1 MSVHPED
8 APAPWRRRA
17 FLAAFTRTLGTSAL
31 LSAPLAARPAVPAN
45 AALSPLREGMTVGGV
60 IDLILK
66 SIPGAPYQETVDT
79 LKSGRPDQPVTGIV
93 TTTFATVEMIGKAR
107 ELGANFLIVHE
118 PTYYNHLDQTNWL
131 EGDPVYRH
139 KRDLLDRHGIAV
151 WRFHDYWHSH
161 RPDGVQMGVLTALGW
176 EKYANPQEEG
186 VLNLPA
192 TPLKEIVT
200 HLKTKLGIRQVR
212 VVGDPGQVCRRV
224 VLFPG
229 AAGGRSQIAAL
240 RRTEPDL
247 FVCGEVAEWETSEYI
262 RDARAMGAK
271 RSLVV
276 LGHAVSEEPGMAW
289 LVPWLQPKLPGIKVT
304 HLPAESPF
312 VFM

>member
-1 MSVHPED
+1 MSVFRNH
-8 APAPWRRRA
+8 AHSPWRRRA

-31 LSAPLAARPAVPAN
+31 LSAPLASGAALPAKV
-45 AALSPLREGMTVGGV
+45 ALSPRREGVTVGGV

-66 SIPGAPYQETVDT
+66 SIPGAPYKETVDT
-79 LKSGRPDQPVTGIV
+79 LKSGRPDQAVTGIV
-93 TTTFATVEMIGKAR
+93 STSFATVEMIEKAHA
-107 ELGANFLIVHE
+107 LGANFLIVHE

-139 KRDLLDRHGIAV
+139 KRDLLEKHGMAV
-151 WRFHDYWHSH
+151 WRFHDYWHAH
-161 RPDGVQMGVLTALGW
+161 RPDGVQMGVLSALGW
-176 EKYANPQEEG
+176 EKYVNAQEEG
-186 VLNLPA
+186 VLNLPPA
-192 TPLKEIVT
+192 PLKEIVA
-200 HLKTKLGIRQVR
+200 HLKAKLGIRQVR

-229 AAGGRSQIAAL
+229 AAGGRNQIAAL

-247 FVCGEVAEWETSEYI
+247 FICGEVAEWETSEYV

-276 LGHAVSEEPGMAW
+276 LGHAVSEEPGMQW
-289 LVPWLQPKLPGIKVT
+289 LVPWLQPKLPGIKIT
-304 HLPAESPF
+304 HLTAGNPF

>member
-1 MSVHPED
+1 MSVFRND
-8 APAPWRRRA
+8 AQAPWQRRA

-31 LSAPLAARPAVPAN
+31 LSTPLAARAAIPAQ
-45 AALSPLREGMTVGGV
+45 AALSPLRAGITVGGV
-60 IDLILK
+60 MDLILK
-66 SIPGAPYQETVDT
+66 NIPGSPFKETVDT

-93 TTTFATVEMIGKAR
+93 TTTFATLEVIGKAR

-131 EGDPVYRH
+131 EADPVYRH
-139 KRDLLDRHGIAV
+139 KRDLLDKHQMAV

-176 EKYANPQEEG
+176 EKYVNAQEEG
-186 VLNLPA
+186 VLNLPP
-192 TPLKEIVT
+192 TPLRDIVA
-200 HLKTKLGIRQVR
+200 HLKGKLGIEQVR
-212 VVGDPGQVCRRV
+212 VVGDPSQVCRRV

-247 FVCGEVAEWETSEYI
+247 FICGEVAEWETSEYI
-262 RDARAMGAK
+262 RDARTMGAK

-276 LGHAVSEEPGMAW
+276 LGHAVSEEPGMQW
-289 LVPWLQPKLPGIKVT
+289 LVPWLQPKLPGTKVT
-304 HLPAESPF
+304 HIAAGNPF

>member
-1 MSVHPED
+1 MSVLRNH
-8 APAPWRRRA
+8 AQASWRRRA

-31 LSAPLAARPAVPAN
+31 LSAPLASGAALPAKV
-45 AALSPLREGMTVGGV
+45 ALSPPREGATVGGV

-66 SIPGAPYQETVDT
+66 SIPGAPYKETVDT
-79 LKSGRPDQPVTGIV
+79 LKSGRPDQAVTGIV
-93 TTTFATVEMIGKAR
+93 STSFATVEVIGKAHA
-107 ELGANFLIVHE
+107 LGANFLIVHE

-139 KRDLLDRHGIAV
+139 KRDLLERHGMAV
-151 WRFHDYWHSH
+151 WRFHDYWHAH

-176 EKYANPQEEG
+176 EKYMNAQEEG
-186 VLNLPA
+186 VLNLPPA
-192 TPLKEIVT
+192 PLKEVVA
-200 HLKTKLGIRQVR
+200 HLKAKLGIRQVR
-212 VVGDPGQVCRRV
+212 VVGDPDQVCRRV

-229 AAGGRSQIAAL
+229 AAGGRNQIAAL

-247 FVCGEVAEWETSEYI
+247 FICGEVAEWETSEYV

-276 LGHAVSEEPGMAW
+276 LGHAVSEEPGMQW
-289 LVPWLQPKLPGIKVT
+289 LVPWLQPKLPGIKIT
-304 HLPAESPF
+304 HLPAENPF